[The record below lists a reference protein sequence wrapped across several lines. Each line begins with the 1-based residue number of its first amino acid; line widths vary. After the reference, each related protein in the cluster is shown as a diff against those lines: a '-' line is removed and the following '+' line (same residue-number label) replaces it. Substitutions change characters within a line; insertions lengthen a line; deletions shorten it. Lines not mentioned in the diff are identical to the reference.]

1 MFPNF
6 AELGKVGDKLSAQF
20 DEIIALLKIIAAN
33 TTPPERDESNDG

>member
-33 TTPPERDESNDG
+33 TTPKQEDRHDD

>member
-6 AELGKVGDKLSAQF
+6 AELAKTGDRLSEQF

-33 TTPPERDESNDG
+33 TTPPEKVNDNEH